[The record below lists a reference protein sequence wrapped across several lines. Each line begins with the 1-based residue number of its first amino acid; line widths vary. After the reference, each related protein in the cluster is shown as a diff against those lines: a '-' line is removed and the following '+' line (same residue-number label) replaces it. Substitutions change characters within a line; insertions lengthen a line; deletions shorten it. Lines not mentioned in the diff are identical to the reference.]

1 MTRYK
6 TLDHP
11 IMRLIGWDPLRP
23 AEYINDHIAMVHATS
38 NVYLVTGAEGDVL
51 INSGTTPQGEGVR
64 GKLEALLGRTLNVR
78 KLIFTQ
84 SHPDHIGGWK
94 AFSGPETKIY
104 AQRAFHQLTAER
116 RLLAPF
122 FGARYANV
130 IAAMLVGMPRNLGSD
145 LSDPENVITFGDSL
159 EFTFGDRRFEL
170 ISMPSGETLDSLA
183 VWLPDENTVFTGNW
197 AGAIYGALPNFY
209 TARGDRQR
217 SVPGWLRECDRLLAR
232 EPEVLI
238 TGHGEP
244 VFGKERIRSD
254 LMTVRDAVA
263 SIHDHTV
270 EAMNAGVDVATIQ
283 ATCRL
288 PDGLVVQEG
297 RCPPHW
303 IARAVYEEYAGW
315 FHQERTSELYP
326 TPPSA
331 IWAELLE
338 DAGGIQKLLDRAQH
352 HLSTGEIEK
361 ALHFV
366 EMAVVVEPTSQA
378 VRLLELAVLEEL
390 ADRTEGKVFDMLGWL
405 EGRIM
410 AAKDALQGPA

>member
-1 MTRYK
+1 MTQYK

-11 IMRLIGWDPLRP
+11 IMQLIAWDPERP

-38 NVYLVTGAEGDVL
+38 NVYLVIGSDGDVL
-51 INSGTTPQGEGVR
+51 INSGTTPQGKAIR
-64 GKLEALLGRTLNVR
+64 DKFEALIGRPLDVR

-84 SHPDHIGGWK
+84 SHPDHIGGWEVF
-94 AFSGPETKIY
+94 AGPKTEIY
-104 AQRAFHQLTAER
+104 AQRTFHQMTAER

-145 LSDPENVITFGDSL
+145 LRDPEIVTTFIDTL
-159 EFTFGDRRFEL
+159 EFTVSGRRFEL
-170 ISMPSGETLDSLA
+170 VSMPSGETLDALA

-197 AGAIYGALPNFY
+197 AGAIHGALPNFY

-217 SVPGWLRECDRLLAR
+217 SVPGWLKECDRLLAR
-232 EPEVLI
+232 APELLI
-238 TGHGEP
+238 TGHGAPISGQEQ
-244 VFGKERIRSD
+244 IRSD
-254 LMTVRDAVA
+254 LTTVRDAVA
-263 SIHDHTV
+263 HIHDRTIR
-270 EAMNAGVDVATIQ
+270 AMNVGADISTIQ

-288 PDGLVVQEG
+288 PEGLVIQDG

-326 TPPSA
+326 APSNI
-331 IWAELLE
+331 IWAELVE
-338 DAGGIQKLLDRAQH
+338 DAGGVEHIVKRARH
-352 HLSTGEIEK
+352 HLSVGQIES
-361 ALHFV
+361 ALHYV
-366 EMAVVVEPTSQA
+366 EMAVFVDPHSKA
-378 VRLLELAVLEEL
+378 VRETELAVLEEL
-390 ADRTEGKVFDMLGWL
+390 ADRTEGKVFDLLGWL

-410 AAKDALQGPA
+410 AARTALSQSV